1 MKEFQQKQK
10 TRRRLYSLPVL
21 AVLSILTIFMIRG
34 VVEVV
39 QIRQTSVIDVNRL
52 QEKVSVLSDREREL
66 EGGIERLK
74 TEAGINEEIKEKFNV
89 TQSDEQVAIIVD
101 AKKATSTEDISLDV
115 WYKKVWHKIINLW

>member
-52 QEKVSVLSDREREL
+52 QEKVSILSDREREL